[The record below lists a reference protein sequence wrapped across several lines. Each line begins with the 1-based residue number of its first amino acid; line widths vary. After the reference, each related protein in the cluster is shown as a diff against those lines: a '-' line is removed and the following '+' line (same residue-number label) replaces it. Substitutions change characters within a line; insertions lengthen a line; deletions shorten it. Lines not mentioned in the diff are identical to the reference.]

1 MQSPDIIIDDLSTKI
16 EFLVDMIS
24 QLGSSYD
31 LAERM
36 QSTLHI
42 HQLPLSES
50 LLSTAQKVALEANV
64 DRLPV
69 ALSAWTHERKLS
81 CG

>member
-1 MQSPDIIIDDLSTKI
+1 
-16 EFLVDMIS
+16 MIS
-24 QLGSSYD
+24 ELGSSHD

-42 HQLPLSES
+42 HQSPLSES
-50 LLSTAQKVALEANV
+50 LLSIAQQVALEANV

-69 ALSAWTHERKLS
+69 ALSA
-81 CG
+81 